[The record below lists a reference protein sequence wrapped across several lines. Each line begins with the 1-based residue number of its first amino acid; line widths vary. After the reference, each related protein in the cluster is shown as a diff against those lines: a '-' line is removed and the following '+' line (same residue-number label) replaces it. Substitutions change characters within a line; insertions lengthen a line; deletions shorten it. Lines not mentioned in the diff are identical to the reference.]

1 MEDKNMKS
9 RWISLVVFLS
19 FATLL
24 FSLAPNSLRNLQ
36 DSSAWGDEDKLPF
49 PKDATFTTLTTTPLA
64 IEGLAGDRAGNL
76 YTAGRAA
83 VPELCPVWSIN
94 KDKPDLVVVGFI
106 PNPAACNPLG
116 IAFDAADN
124 LYIADLSV
132 GVIWVLT
139 PSAANPATATPFASG
154 VPGANG
160 IAFDKKG
167 NLWVSDGTTGQ
178 GRVWK
183 IAPGGGVCEDAANPY
198 QGCEEVF
205 RIQPMSNEVNL
216 VGGVGGVGR
225 DVRTLPPGTITV
237 TDTTRNAANQLGSQ
251 PLVANGLAFNEDGD
265 KLFIA
270 DTARGAIWKA
280 TFNREGHLRSKTG
293 CDTTFTPNTLCLDN
307 IFVAHPFLEGADGIA
322 LDKAGNIWVAANERQ
337 AVVVVTKEGKVIE
350 VFRNPVNSP
359 TGVGLR
365 NAGDQSVG
373 NDHILEFPTSPFLI
387 GNRFCTASSDGN
399 RRDNSP
405 NTAGEIQP
413 NSPAVGKISCMDQEL
428 IIPGLRLPIE

>member
-1 MEDKNMKS
+1 
-9 RWISLVVFLS
+9 
-19 FATLL
+19 
-24 FSLAPNSLRNLQ
+24 
-36 DSSAWGDEDKLPF
+36 
-49 PKDATFTTLTTTPLA
+49 
-64 IEGLAGDRAGNL
+64 
-76 YTAGRAA
+76 
-83 VPELCPVWSIN
+83 
-94 KDKPDLVVVGFI
+94 
-106 PNPAACNPLG
+106 
-116 IAFDAADN
+116 
-124 LYIADLSV
+124 
-132 GVIWVLT
+132 
-139 PSAANPATATPFASG
+139 
-154 VPGANG
+154 
-160 IAFDKKG
+160 
-167 NLWVSDGTTGQ
+167 
-178 GRVWK
+178 
-183 IAPGGGVCEDAANPY
+183 
-198 QGCEEVF
+198 
-205 RIQPMSNEVNL
+205 VNL

-280 TFNREGHLRSKTG
+280 TFNRDGHLRSKTG